1 MKEGRNWI
9 QGGAVCPDVLLRS
22 GGCECGRMERQA
34 WKLGMIRD
42 GGGVRGGIY
51 MTRFEIV
58 VSLGLSLRKMLGAGL
73 VAKEIGRRTSRPRL
87 RLDGVTWNSTGLVK
101 GRGWR
106 VMIWVMVLSHYRR
119 SRTRFRTPLHS

>member
-22 GGCECGRMERQA
+22 GGCEYGRMERQA

-101 GRGWR
+101 GRG
-106 VMIWVMVLSHYRR
+106 
-119 SRTRFRTPLHS
+119 